1 MKTLGKLI
9 TIAVMAI
16 ILYFAF
22 WPVAVE
28 PQSWQSPDPV
38 GYQGVFTAND
48 KLANFTE
55 LDTAG
60 QHGPEAVVIDAQG
73 YVYASTHE
81 GWVLRW
87 APGAEKAE
95 PWVET
100 GGRPLGMA
108 MDQQGNIWVAD
119 AFVGLLRID
128 TEGKLH
134 TELTE
139 AEGVPIVYADDLVVT
154 PDGKVYFS
162 DASTKFSAKAIGN
175 TYHASLL
182 DLMEHGLYGRVL
194 EFDPA
199 TRQSRVIMK
208 DLSFANGVTADI
220 DGNYLLVNET
230 GEYRVWKHWLTGEK
244 AGQSEVIIDNLPGF
258 PDNIVRGQD
267 GRFWLGLVSPRLAVL
282 DKLSDKPGVRKAIQ
296 RMPEFLRPGAKNYA
310 HVVAIDGEGK
320 VLMSL
325 QDPKGAYPQTTGAIE
340 TDEYLYVSSLTA
352 PILARYN
359 KADVLSAVAE

>member
-1 MKTLGKLI
+1 MKVLGKVLGCGVLAL
-9 TIAVMAI
+9 AV
-16 ILYFAF
+16 YFSA

-28 PQSWQSPDPV
+28 PQAWQAPKAPS
-38 GYQGVFTAND
+38 YEGVFTPNT
-48 KLANFTE
+48 KLASFKALN
-55 LDTAG
+55 TAG
-60 QHGPEAVVIDAQG
+60 QHGPEAVVVDAEG

-108 MDQQGNIWVAD
+108 MDQQGSIWVAD

-162 DASTKFSAKAIGN
+162 DASTKFSAKAIGS

-182 DLMEHGLYGRVL
+182 DLMEHGLYGRII
-194 EFDPA
+194 EFDPV

-208 DLSFANGVTADI
+208 DLSFANGVTADV
-220 DGNYLLVNET
+220 DGNFLLVNET
-230 GEYRVWKHWLTGEK
+230 GEYRVWKHWLTGDK
-244 AGQSEVIIDNLPGF
+244 AGQSEVIIENLPGF

-282 DKLSDKPGVRKAIQ
+282 DKLSDKPGVRKAVQ

-310 HVVAIDGEGK
+310 HVVAIDSEGK

-359 KADVLSAVAE
+359 KADVLSAAAE